1 MGAREGAARAA
12 IGNGTKAAPSA
23 EVSSLERLL
32 SLRQHPP
39 KGEAM
44 IEDTQDDEEPI
55 WNLDDDAQ
63 LRRGVERH
71 PLIKEGSYG
80 RLLRAVADEAKKSD
94 QGDRYWRFNQ
104 GAEVV
109 ETILR
114 AVNEDGWKLL
124 DEEERDTKK
133 VFWYHKQHIRLAGKK
148 RLEPYITVQDTQEAA
163 ATYLH
168 LPYRVPAL
176 DRLLVDMLIA
186 SEMFAFADEV
196 QPILK
201 RRLPLL
207 LGWLLNNVVSVVAG
221 FAIAAFVFWIGN
233 DNTVMNWIGGII
245 LVFTLLGT
253 AWSLIAFPF
262 FYPKLRAQHKKVEN
276 TLSGMLDAYV
286 TLGGTPASTKH
297 IDEMLAKATDKGAVW
312 PSQLIVLMEDIR
324 ARSAT
329 I

>member
-1 MGAREGAARAA
+1 
-12 IGNGTKAAPSA
+12 
-23 EVSSLERLL
+23 
-32 SLRQHPP
+32 
-39 KGEAM
+39 M
-44 IEDTQDDEEPI
+44 IEEAHDDEEPI

-63 LRRGVERH
+63 LRRAFERH
-71 PLIKEGSYG
+71 PLIKERSYG
-80 RLLRAVADEAKKSD
+80 SLLRAVADEAKKSD

-124 DEEERDTKK
+124 DEEERGSKK
-133 VFWYHKQHIRLAGKK
+133 GFWYHKQHIRLAGKR
-148 RLEPYITVQDTQEAA
+148 RLEPYIIAQDTQEAA
-163 ATYLH
+163 ATYLR

-176 DRLLVDMLIA
+176 DRLLLDMLIA
-186 SEMFAFADEV
+186 SEMFGFADEV

-201 RRLPLL
+201 RKLPLI
-207 LGWLLNNVVSVVAG
+207 LGWLLNNVVSVAAG
-221 FAIAAFVFWIGN
+221 LAIAAFVLWIGN
-233 DNTVMNWIGGII
+233 DNTIMNWIGGII
-245 LVFTLLGT
+245 LVLTLLGT

-276 TLSGMLDAYV
+276 AISGMRGAYV

-324 ARSAT
+324 ARTTT